1 MTGESFG
8 STAMDWNPFLRD
20 LITSLTPVI
29 VPPVPTAET
38 RMSALPSVSFQ
49 ISSAVVRRCISGLAG
64 LSNCCGIHESAIS
77 LCKSSALL
85 IAPFMPSVAGV
96 RTSLAP
102 SNASK
107 VRRSALMLSGIVKM
121 SLYPLAAATK
131 ASAMPVLP
139 EVGSMIVVWGVRMP
153 SRSAA
158 AIMALPMR
166 SFTLPSGL
174 KNSPFNAI
182 VATGPLTIRFSLISG
197 VRPTV
202 LITSGYTGIITFLS
216 LMGLVLQIRRVGDE
230 LAILRQDHA
239 QRRYQGS
246 FLQIARRRLRR
257 FQDDLKG
264 PRAHL
269 GRRAQCPRVSI
280 AYDAVAR
287 AKAVNGL
294 TRIARQE
301 LLRRLERRFDQVL
314 GQRRPSCKPIEALA
328 ADRKST
334 RLNS

>member
-1 MTGESFG
+1 
-8 STAMDWNPFLRD
+8 
-20 LITSLTPVI
+20 
-29 VPPVPTAET
+29 
-38 RMSALPSVSFQ
+38 
-49 ISSAVVRRCISGLAG
+49 
-64 LSNCCGIHESAIS
+64 
-77 LCKSSALL
+77 
-85 IAPFMPSVAGV
+85 
-96 RTSLAP
+96 
-102 SNASK
+102 
-107 VRRSALMLSGIVKM
+107 
-121 SLYPLAAATK
+121 
-131 ASAMPVLP
+131 
-139 EVGSMIVVWGVRMP
+139 
-153 SRSAA
+153 
-158 AIMALPMR
+158 MR

-182 VATGPLTIRFSLISG
+182 VATAPLTIRFSLISG

-246 FLQIARRRLRR
+246 FLQISRRRLRR

-269 GRRAQCPRVSI
+269 GRRAQRPRVSV

-301 LLRRLERRFDQVL
+301 LLRRLQRRLDQVL
-314 GQRRPSCKPIEALA
+314 GQRRPACKPIEALA
-328 ADRKST
+328 AVVGMQRDDPVESVRHQFRLQQLHLRLLRPVPELAVQILPAARRTRAIFEPRRVADRIHKQAIT
-334 RLNS
+334 GGQLWFALQHAKELDKRVNSLGFVTVKAD